1 MYSVLFSL
9 WCRLPQMAANGTQW
23 RIDDVR
29 QGYSQP
35 TVSKLSNR
43 VENIAMS
50 WYLRHPYSLDPVFN
64 FFRVDDMTATTQ
76 SENSNEVAW
85 PNVPMSSAIRFPQ
98 LSVPVEPRYM
108 YQIALINIKLGIDDI
123 HNAARKF
130 FVILVKYQVIP
141 FVMKRQCTDKVQ
153 SNLFTIRFTTRRQWF
168 WGQV

>member
-23 RIDDVR
+23 RTDDVR

-43 VENIAMS
+43 AENIAMS
-50 WYLRHPYSLDPVFN
+50 WYLRHPYSLDPVFK

-85 PNVPMSSAIRFPQ
+85 PNVSMSSAIRFPQ
-98 LSVPVEPRYM
+98 SSVPVEPRYM
-108 YQIALINIKLGIDDI
+108 YQMNCWETCYTTKQYDKIKITYIERVLLYRYGFTV
-123 HNAARKF
+123 AASHR
-130 FVILVKYQVIP
+130 
-141 FVMKRQCTDKVQ
+141 CH
-153 SNLFTIRFTTRRQWF
+153 
-168 WGQV
+168 